1 MNQKLKMPAVHD
13 WRRMQTMPYQQQIVD
28 PFWKGTSQLK
38 PVAGFVLDG
47 ITIPSTTVLRRS
59 VTTPAGTVIG
69 RKPHDLTSP
78 LKEIH
83 SEGKIFE
90 PVP

>member
-47 ITIPSTTVLRRS
+47 ITIPSTTALWQS
-59 VTTPAGTVIG
+59 VKTPAGTVIG
-69 RKPHDLTSP
+69 RKAQDLTRQ
-78 LKEIH
+78 LNEIH
-83 SEGKIFE
+83 AEGKNFE